1 MADEKERF
9 TSRLSTIPGI
19 RTMPSIG
26 DWVLL
31 SVPDPSD
38 VARRVNR
45 RFDVSP
51 LSVPRHI
58 SGAVRVTIRDP
69 KTNEL
74 VITTLREILAA

>member
-1 MADEKERF
+1 MVDEKERF
-9 TSRLSTIPGI
+9 TSRLSTLPGI

-31 SVPDPSD
+31 SVEEPSEL
-38 VARRVNR
+38 ARRVNR
-45 RFDVSP
+45 RFDRSP

-58 SGAVRVTIRDP
+58 RGAVRVTVNDP
-69 KTNEL
+69 KTNEQ